1 MMNVFAILVVKI
13 MIMLKIVIV
22 IDIKIYYNLLTKL

>member
-22 IDIKIYYNLLTKL
+22 IDIKIHYNLLTKL